1 MLVLRSISFMLVC
14 LTSMRNVVSDVR
26 GNDKKA
32 DCIEILRFSL

>member
-1 MLVLRSISFMLVC
+1 MLVLRSISFMLAY

-32 DCIEILRFSL
+32 DCIGILRFSL